1 MLTTEQSFGN
11 IPRMLKPGL
20 SRRQVKDYLQ
30 AHATVFGERCCYEE
44 RDAFAVIVKVGEEDV
59 PWYCSE
65 WPDYVAF
72 EFAPTE
78 PHKWSPLAIFSNC
91 ALSMLLLPSRL
102 AETARMR
109 GQNA

>member
-1 MLTTEQSFGN
+1 
-11 IPRMLKPGL
+11 
-20 SRRQVKDYLQ
+20 VKDYLQ
-30 AHATVFGERCCYEE
+30 AHGTVFRERCCYQE

-78 PHKWSPLAIFSNC
+78 PHKWQLADSDVLKKR
-91 ALSMLLLPSRL
+91 AS
-102 AETARMR
+102 
-109 GQNA
+109 G